1 MRGVVFPSV
10 TSSANRGSPAR
21 TVRPLHQIEG
31 LAGSLAL
38 VLREVE
44 EEVVAADPKVF
55 PVA

>member
-1 MRGVVFPSV
+1 VEGVSLRVLSV
-10 TSSANRGSPAR
+10 
-21 TVRPLHQIEG
+21 
-31 LAGSLAL
+31 GSLAL